1 MTVRRRVR
9 VRWFRVLTLLAAAY
23 FIYLAVGQQFELYTI
38 QRETHNLKNRIAE
51 LEQANNAM
59 IDEKKQLAAPAYV
72 EKIAREQLGLRVPQ
86 RAQCDDPRAGQQA
99 LHVFVG
105 AVRERPGRG
114 RHGRCV
120 RGRRAGVGG
129 HLTKHGEIRS
139 RPA

>member
-1 MTVRRRVR
+1 VTVRRRVR

-72 EKIAREQLGLRVPQ
+72 EKIAREQLGLVKPGEVPYI
-86 RAQCDDPRAGQQA
+86 P
-99 LHVFVG
+99 
-105 AVRERPGRG
+105 
-114 RHGRCV
+114 
-120 RGRRAGVGG
+120 
-129 HLTKHGEIRS
+129 
-139 RPA
+139 